1 MQGDPYQVAI
11 SYCDGTVFV
20 HDHPNAD
27 EACQDYAE
35 AAAEGLEPTAG
46 DQITSNEGLTPVPD
60 RRHVRQVTLM
70 KYDEEGAL
78 VRHIDSGVM
87 NTDCHHEVATT
98 GGQK

>member
-20 HDHPNAD
+20 HDHPDAK
-27 EACQDYAE
+27 EATQDYAD
-35 AAAEGLEPTAG
+35 ALAEMFEPSA
-46 DQITSNEGLTPVPD
+46 EHPD

-70 KYDEEGAL
+70 KYDENGDL

-87 NTDCHHEVATT
+87 NTDCHHQVATT
-98 GGQK
+98 GGTK